1 MGHKFLEN
9 LKTYTP
15 LNIDASDERQSR
27 WAKEREIYGFDETE
41 TWSLDS
47 TFYAWLY
54 EHIKMYIKKGGEI
67 VNLEYHKF
75 EYKGITYTQLELLE
89 QICKRVEYYYS
100 DEYNDW
106 DDSDVE
112 YINEIGEMWALVL
125 PAMWW

>member
-54 EHIKMYIKKGGEI
+54 EHIKMYIEKGGEI

-106 DDSDVE
+106 DRADVE

>member
-54 EHIKMYIKKGGEI
+54 EHIKMYIEKGGEI

-100 DEYNDW
+100 DEYDDW